1 MTITSS
7 TSPALAPAPT
17 RLSLSVRRAGF
28 SGLAMLGVILVNGPL
43 AAARGIPQYWE
54 PNGASA
60 IGSRLSDARTAQS
73 SIVFFFLSTLIFVF
87 GIPFIAGLRR
97 AVNAAGRG
105 ELPGDVVL
113 IGGVLFFGG
122 GLLSEVLSTG
132 FAIVVQSAPSYA
144 LDPNSATAIEALQFT
159 ALIQGQVGLGIAMIA
174 VSLAMSR
181 TGRFSAAVFAVGL
194 LAGIIDLLR
203 PLAVANPVLA
213 IALFLPTFVWIALA
227 SAWLISVRTD
237 DMGAA
242 TRG

>member
-1 MTITSS
+1 MTVITSPG
-7 TSPALAPAPT
+7 PALAVSTVRPSSAL
-17 RLSLSVRRAGF
+17 RLAGL

-54 PNGASA
+54 PNAVSA
-60 IGSRLSDARTAQS
+60 IGSHLANSGAAQS
-73 SIVFFFLSTLIFVF
+73 SILFFFLSTLIFVF
-87 GIPFIAGLRR
+87 GVPFVAGLRR
-97 AVNAAGRG
+97 AIQVPGRDD
-105 ELPGDVVL
+105 LWGDVVL

-132 FAIVVQSAPSYA
+132 FAIVVQSAPSYV
-144 LDPNSATAIEALQFT
+144 LDQNSAIAVEALQFS

-181 TGRFSAAVFAVGL
+181 SGRLPAAVFGVGL
-194 LAGIIDLLR
+194 VAGIIDLVR
-203 PLAVANPVLA
+203 PLTVANPVLA

-227 SAWLISVRTD
+227 SGWLISARGGHS
-237 DMGAA
+237 GAT